1 MSRPSKEET
10 AAPKVSAS
18 GAVPDPWSR
27 EGHGLT
33 TTSAASDKPSNQQHR
48 QANAVAGA
56 EPQRVV
62 VTEIA
67 VPFGS
72 LVRFGVKLVL
82 AAVPAL
88 ILLLVIIA
96 GLFAIAGTLLGGAIM
111 AMVTGAL
118 TQAVSW
124 IGWPW

>member
-1 MSRPSKEET
+1 MSRPPKEQA
-10 AAPKVSAS
+10 AAPRVSAGGS
-18 GAVPDPWSR
+18 SPDPWSR
-27 EGHGLT
+27 EGQALISADAAPDKAVEQEQR
-33 TTSAASDKPSNQQHR
+33 SAAVNAQP
-48 QANAVAGA
+48 QA
-56 EPQRVV
+56 VV

-88 ILLLVIIA
+88 ILLLLIVA

-124 IGWPW
+124 LGWPW

>member
-1 MSRPSKEET
+1 MSRPPKEQA
-10 AAPKVSAS
+10 AAPKVSAG
-18 GAVPDPWSR
+18 GAASDPWSR
-27 EGHGLT
+27 EGQGLVT
-33 TTSAASDKPSNQQHR
+33 PDAVSDKLSDQPKRATS
-48 QANAVAGA
+48 VVGA

-88 ILLLVIIA
+88 ILLLLILA

-111 AMVTGAL
+111 AMVTSAFA
-118 TQAVSW
+118 QAVGW
-124 IGWPW
+124 FGWPW